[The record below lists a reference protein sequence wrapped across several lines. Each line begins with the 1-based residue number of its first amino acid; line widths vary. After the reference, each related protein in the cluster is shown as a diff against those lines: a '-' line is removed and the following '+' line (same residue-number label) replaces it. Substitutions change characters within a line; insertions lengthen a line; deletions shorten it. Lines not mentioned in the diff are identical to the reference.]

1 MSTPAV
7 AERDPQLKGQL
18 KYVIMAACASMI
30 GFWGWTMIG
39 PLAKY
44 YTETYGLTEGQRS
57 LLIAMPVIVGSIAR
71 IPVGA
76 LTDRYGG
83 RIMFTIM
90 LIFTGSMVLVTGL
103 VGQMGNFNLL
113 LIAAFFLGI
122 GGSIFAVGIPFSA
135 AWFESHRK
143 GLATGIFGMGM
154 VGTACAAF
162 FNPRMLNA
170 FGYFPTHLI
179 MACVALTYAVIVW
192 IFIRDSPVM
201 KARTPEPVVPKII
214 NVSQKLITW
223 QLCFIY
229 AIGFG
234 AFVAFSNFL
243 STYTQKI
250 YDFDPVAGG
259 TFAAMFAVCAV
270 IARPFG
276 GVAADKFGGKN
287 TTILVFIAMAVL
299 GFFVAQAPAS
309 TTVNTVLFIAL
320 ALCVGFSTGTMYGWL
335 GKACRPQDTGTIS
348 GLVSAAGGLGGY
360 FPPLIMG
367 AVFTDYGDYF
377 WGIMVFVAACVVSV
391 LVSLWMESD
400 RQKAVPAA

>member
-1 MSTPAV
+1 MTTHT
-7 AERDPQLKGQL
+7 AESDPQLKGQF
-18 KYVIMAACASMI
+18 KYTIMAALASMI

-57 LLIAMPVIVGSIAR
+57 LLIATPVIVGALAR

-90 LIFTGSMVLVTGL
+90 LTLTGSMVLVTGL
-103 VGQMGNFNLL
+103 VGQMGNFTLL
-113 LIAAFFLGI
+113 LLAAFFLGI
-122 GGSIFAVGIPFSA
+122 GGSIFAVGIPFAS
-135 AWFESHRK
+135 AWFEPHRK

-170 FGYFPTHLI
+170 FGYFETHLI
-179 MACVALTYAVIVW
+179 MSAAALIYAVIVW
-192 IFIRDSPVM
+192 LVIRDSPVM
-201 KARTPEPVVPKII
+201 KARTPEPIMPKI
-214 NVSQKLITW
+214 VSVSKKLITW

-229 AIGFG
+229 AVVFG

-243 STYTQKI
+243 STYMQNI
-250 YDFDPVAGG
+250 YGYEAVAGG

-270 IARPFG
+270 LARPFG
-276 GVAADKFGGKN
+276 GVAADKFGGKLTTIIVFTAMAGLAVLIAFEPAN
-287 TTILVFIAMAVL
+287 TTINTLLHIVMAV
-299 GFFVAQAPAS
+299 F
-309 TTVNTVLFIAL
+309 
-320 ALCVGFSTGTMYGWL
+320 VGFGTGTIYGWL
-335 GKACRPQDTGTIS
+335 GKVVRPQDTGTVS

-367 AVFTDYGDYF
+367 AVYTAHHNYF
-377 WGIMVFVAACVVSV
+377 WGLMALAITC
-391 LVSLWMESD
+391 LVSLAVSFWMVTDKS
-400 RQKAVPAA
+400 KS

>member
-1 MSTPAV
+1 MTTHT
-7 AERDPQLKGQL
+7 AESDPQLKGQF
-18 KYVIMAACASMI
+18 KYTIMAALASMI

-57 LLIAMPVIVGSIAR
+57 LLIATPVIVGALAR

-90 LIFTGSMVLVTGL
+90 LTLTGSMVLVTGL
-103 VGQMGNFNLL
+103 VGQMGNFTLL
-113 LIAAFFLGI
+113 LLAAFFLGI
-122 GGSIFAVGIPFSA
+122 GGSIFAVGIPFAS
-135 AWFESHRK
+135 AWFEPHRK

-170 FGYFPTHLI
+170 FGYFETHLI
-179 MACVALTYAVIVW
+179 MSAAALIYAVIVW
-192 IFIRDSPVM
+192 LVIRDSPVM
-201 KARTPEPVVPKII
+201 KARTPEPIMPKI
-214 NVSQKLITW
+214 VSVSKKLITW

-229 AIGFG
+229 AVIFG

-243 STYTQKI
+243 STYMQNI
-250 YDFDPVAGG
+250 YGYEAVAGG

-270 IARPFG
+270 LARPFG
-276 GVAADKFGGKN
+276 GVAADKFGGKLTTIIVFTAMAGLAVLIAFEPAN
-287 TTILVFIAMAVL
+287 TTINTLLHIVMAV
-299 GFFVAQAPAS
+299 F
-309 TTVNTVLFIAL
+309 
-320 ALCVGFSTGTMYGWL
+320 VGFGTGTIYGWL
-335 GKACRPQDTGTIS
+335 GKVVRPQDTGTVS

-367 AVFTDYGDYF
+367 AVYTAHHNYF
-377 WGIMVFVAACVVSV
+377 WGLMALAITC
-391 LVSLWMESD
+391 LVSLAVSFWMVTDKS
-400 RQKAVPAA
+400 KS

>member
-39 PLAKY
+39 PLAKH
-44 YTETYGLTEGQRS
+44 YTESYGLTEGQRS
-57 LLIAMPVIVGSIAR
+57 LLIAMPVIVGSLAR

-90 LIFTGSMVLVTGL
+90 LTITGSMVFITGL
-103 VGQMGNFNLL
+103 IGQMGNFSLL
-113 LIAAFFLGI
+113 LVSAFFLGI
-122 GGSIFAVGIPFSA
+122 GGSIFAVGIPFAA
-135 AWFESHRK
+135 AWYEPHRK

-170 FGYFPTHLI
+170 FGYFPTHVI
-179 MACVALTYAVIVW
+179 MACAALTYAVIVW
-192 IFIRDSPVM
+192 VFIRDSPVM
-201 KARTPEPVVPKII
+201 KARTPEPILPKIL
-214 NVSQKLITW
+214 NVSKKLITW

-243 STYTQKI
+243 STYTQNI
-250 YDFDPVAGG
+250 YNYDAVAGG

-270 IARPFG
+270 LARPFG

-287 TTILVFIAMAVL
+287 TTIFAFVMMGIL
-299 GFFVAQAPAS
+299 GVFVAQAPAS
-309 TTVNTVLFIAL
+309 TALNTLLFVVLAIF
-320 ALCVGFSTGTMYGWL
+320 VGFSTGTIYGWL

-367 AVFTDYGDYF
+367 AVFTAYSDYF
-377 WGIMVFVAACVVSV
+377 WGIMTFVFGCLVSIA
-391 LVSLWMESD
+391 VSLWMVSD
-400 RQKAVPAA
+400 RQKAAA

>member
-1 MSTPAV
+1 MSTTAV
-7 AERDPQLKGQL
+7 AAKDPQLAGQF
-18 KYVIMAACASMI
+18 KYVIMAALASMI

-44 YTETYGLTEGQRS
+44 YTETYGLTTGQRS
-57 LLIAMPVIVGSIAR
+57 LLIAMPVIVGSLAR

-90 LIFTGSMVLVTGL
+90 LTLTGSMVLVTGL
-103 VGQMGNFNLL
+103 VGQMGNFTLL
-113 LIAAFFLGI
+113 LISAFFLGI
-122 GGSIFAVGIPFSA
+122 GGSIFAVGIPFAA
-135 AWFESHRK
+135 AWFEPHRK

-179 MACVALTYAVIVW
+179 MACVALTYAAVVW
-192 IFIRDSPVM
+192 FFLRDSPVM
-201 KARTPEPVVPKII
+201 KARTPEPVLPKILD
-214 NVSQKLITW
+214 VSKKLVTW

-229 AIGFG
+229 AVVFG

-243 STYTQKI
+243 STYMQNT
-250 YDFDPVAGG
+250 YGYEAVAGG
-259 TFAAMFAVCAV
+259 TFAAMFAACAV

-276 GVAADKFGGKN
+276 GVAADKFGGK
-287 TTILVFIAMAVL
+287 TTTLIVFVAMAVL
-299 GFFVAQAPAS
+299 AALIAPAPES
-309 TTVNTVLFIAL
+309 TGLNTLLHVAMAIS
-320 ALCVGFSTGTMYGWL
+320 VGFGTGTIYGWL
-335 GKACRPQDTGTIS
+335 GKVCRPEETGTIS

-367 AVFTDYGDYF
+367 AAYSSSGNYF
-377 WGIMVFVAACVVSV
+377 WGLMALCITCIVSIG
-391 LVSLWMESD
+391 VSLWMKSD
-400 RQKAVPAA
+400 KKPAVAA